1 MVNYVLAGAA
11 RTQAAAMIQELE
23 TARPGAAERLAH
35 GALAELRTWPELT
48 VLEVDENLT
57 EQGCSVAGAYDSR
70 PATAPV
76 RRQIRQPRTTGLH
89 RPARIGPPPAEE
101 HRRPHGALR

>member
-23 TARPGAAERLAH
+23 AARPGAGERLAQ

-48 VLEVDENLT
+48 VLEVDENQT
-57 EQGCSVAGAYDSR
+57 EQGCSVAGGIASR
-70 PATAPV
+70 LHQDQRGRPG
-76 RRQIRQPRTTGLH
+76 RRGSL
-89 RPARIGPPPAEE
+89 GY
-101 HRRPHGALR
+101 GG